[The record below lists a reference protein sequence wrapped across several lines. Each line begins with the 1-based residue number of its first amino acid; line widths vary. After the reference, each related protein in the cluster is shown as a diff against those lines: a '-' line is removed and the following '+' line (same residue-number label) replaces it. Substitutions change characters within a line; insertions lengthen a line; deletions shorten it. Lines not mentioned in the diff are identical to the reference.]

1 MCEIKKP
8 LPVEAL
14 MAILED
20 VETSS
25 IFLRMDVAHTL
36 AATRAEEAC
45 DLCIRLALDPEEH
58 LWLRE
63 ILIGDF
69 PSWKER
75 VSDKLLLT
83 LMTDPIPAVCTA
95 VMEVW
100 CYRSS
105 QTIRFCPICVTRGK
119 YVRET
124 AIKTLMAAKQRV
136 PIEPIL
142 RGIDG
147 ARHVKRVGQGR
158 PKLRTRRVLGDK
170 AYSSRKI
177 RRLR

>member
-1 MCEIKKP
+1 
-8 LPVEAL
+8 
-14 MAILED
+14 
-20 VETSS
+20 
-25 IFLRMDVAHTL
+25 MDVLHTL
-36 AATRAEEAC
+36 AAACAEEAC

-63 ILIGDF
+63 ILVGDF

-105 QTIRFCPICVTRGK
+105 QIIPLHLILPYLRHEGK
-119 YVRET
+119 HVRET
-124 AIKTLMAAKQRV
+124 AIKTLMAAKQHV
-136 PIEPIL
+136 PIEQVSARGHSL
-142 RGIDG
+142 REACAQFPGYGHACLYSALVMICKQARVHLTEHDFIDSFD
-147 ARHVKRVGQGR
+147 AFAF
-158 PKLRTRRVLGDK
+158 LRTPFFSGNNVLH
-170 AYSSRKI
+170 
-177 RRLR
+177 L